1 MQSRAI
7 VFNNPDEIQIRQF
20 ELRPAGPGEVVIESA
35 FTCVSPGT
43 ELRRLRGKE
52 ALGDV
57 RFPFVPGYCLAGRVL
72 SAGPGVGLAPG
83 TPVITC
89 GTVDAG
95 GLGLSEGGHV
105 SHAVAP
111 VETVVEVPGN
121 VDLLDA
127 SLAILGGIC
136 YHGLQQS
143 RPQATDKVA
152 AVGLGAIGQ
161 LAARLHAI
169 SGAEVVGCDL
179 SETRVR
185 LANEAGVRSVVTSGD
200 LSSAFSGL
208 FPEGVDVVVDSTGI
222 PRVIPDAVS
231 ILRRRNW
238 NPLEDSGCCRY
249 LIQGSY
255 EGSFSVPYP
264 EAYAAQLTI
273 LIPKGSQAS
282 DWRAALELMSQGRLH
297 VRDLISDVC
306 PPEQAQAVYSEL
318 RRPNSRL
325 VTAAFRW

>member
-1 MQSRAI
+1 M
-7 VFNNPDEIQIRQF
+7 
-20 ELRPAGPGEVVIESA
+20 IESA

-72 SAGPGVGLAPG
+72 SAGPGVDLAPG

-161 LAARLHAI
+161 L
-169 SGAEVVGCDL
+169 SGAPARYIWRGSRRL
-179 SETRVR
+179 RFVR
-185 LANEAGVRSVVTSGD
+185 DPRASGERGRRPFGRHLRGPVFRLFAAFPGRGRRRRRFHRNSPGDSRCCIDSSKTELESAGGQRLLPVPDSGKLRGFVLGSVSGGLRRSVDDPDPQGEPGERLESRAGADESGPPP
-200 LSSAFSGL
+200 GQ
-208 FPEGVDVVVDSTGI
+208 
-222 PRVIPDAVS
+222 RPD
-231 ILRRRNW
+231 
-238 NPLEDSGCCRY
+238 
-249 LIQGSY
+249 
-255 EGSFSVPYP
+255 F
-264 EAYAAQLTI
+264 
-273 LIPKGSQAS
+273 
-282 DWRAALELMSQGRLH
+282 GRL
-297 VRDLISDVC
+297 
-306 PPEQAQAVYSEL
+306 P
-318 RRPNSRL
+318 
-325 VTAAFRW
+325 T